1 MFIFVGFFAVFFPAF
16 FFVALGCD
24 EGRRG
29 RVAGEEACV
38 VVDVVAARVEKQ
50 LFSVVALCL
59 QYADTYVGGCGHMC

>member
-16 FFVALGCD
+16 FFVVLGCD

-38 VVDVVAARVEKQ
+38 VVDVVSAGVEQQ

-59 QYADTYVGGCGHMC
+59 QYEDTFMAV

>member
-1 MFIFVGFFAVFFPAF
+1 M
-16 FFVALGCD
+16 ALGCD